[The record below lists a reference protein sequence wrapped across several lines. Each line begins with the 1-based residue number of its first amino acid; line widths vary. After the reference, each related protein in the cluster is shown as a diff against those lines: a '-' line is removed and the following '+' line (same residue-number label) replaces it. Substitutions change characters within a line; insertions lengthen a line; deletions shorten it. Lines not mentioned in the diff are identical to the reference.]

1 MTDIKSEVSRLAELI
16 KGIRFGMFTT
26 IDDLGKMV
34 ARPMTLQQT
43 EPNSNLWFL
52 ASRDSTA
59 IAQLAVTPSCGVTLT
74 SGDTWI
80 SLSGTGKM
88 VDDSTKVKELWNSWV
103 EAWFPEGPDDPNVV
117 LIKFS
122 SDSAEYWDTPGG
134 RVATVISLLK
144 SKVTGESYDSGENAK
159 VEL

>member
-1 MTDIKSEVSRLAELI
+1 VVS
-16 KGIRFGMFTT
+16 GITRFDSDSPTRHQPQ
-26 IDDLGKMV
+26 L
-34 ARPMTLQQT
+34 R
-43 EPNSNLWFL
+43 
-52 ASRDSTA
+52 RDA
-59 IAQLAVTPSCGVTLT
+59 AP
-74 SGDTWI
+74 GDTWI

-122 SDSAEYWDTPGG
+122 SDSAEYWDTPCG

-144 SKVTGESYDSGENAK
+144 TKVSGESYNSGQNAK